1 MKAARPFTHKDVDRR
16 MLRLVKA
23 CIVRIERDPKL
34 LDRARIQAGR
44 YSNTP
49 LRLEWQRLLSL
60 PWPKLRTILEEE
72 SNQGDRIRQSVPFG
86 GFLSNE
92 KRMRILKSS

>member
-1 MKAARPFTHKDVDRR
+1 MKAVSTFTHKDVDRR

-34 LDRARIQAGR
+34 LDRAKIQAGR
-44 YSNTP
+44 YSNAP

-60 PWPKLRTILEEE
+60 PWPELRAILEEE
-72 SNQGDRIRQSVPFG
+72 SDEGDRIRQSVPFG

-92 KRMRILKSS
+92 KRMSILKT